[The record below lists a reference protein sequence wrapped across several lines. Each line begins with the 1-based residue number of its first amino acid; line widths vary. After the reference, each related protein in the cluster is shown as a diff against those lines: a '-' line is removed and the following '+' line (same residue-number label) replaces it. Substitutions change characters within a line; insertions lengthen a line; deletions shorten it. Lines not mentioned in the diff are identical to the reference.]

1 MKLIH
6 MAFNL
11 QMNTHSS
18 SKTQNAHCHDI
29 RKNLGGISVFLCVSS
44 PSTQTT
50 KRKTRVYFLGLIW
63 GLQHISQRHSRARCL
78 SDKTVLHQFYIIDNL
93 HCGVFKRILLM
104 PSAKAI
110 KYYFNRPNRRQLWNG
125 ILWLYSKHHP
135 VFFSR
140 RKNRQL
146 VLHHL
151 IDLIWGDTDKR
162 TFFFFFDKRTFYKNF
177 MVNKVSEETES
188 SCVFNVGSTFL
199 RTSKRKF
206 LSLLI
211 LTFSIWQMLIFF
223 PFCLCF

>member
-1 MKLIH
+1 MS
-6 MAFNL
+6 FR
-11 QMNTHSS
+11 Q
-18 SKTQNAHCHDI
+18 D
-29 RKNLGGISVFLCVSS
+29 CVT
-44 PSTQTT
+44 P
-50 KRKTRVYFLGLIW
+50 
-63 GLQHISQRHSRARCL
+63 
-78 SDKTVLHQFYIIDNL
+78 VLHHRQLTLWSLQKNITYALCQSHKHYWRFL
-93 HCGVFKRILLM
+93 
-104 PSAKAI
+104 

-199 RTSKRKF
+199 RMSKRKF